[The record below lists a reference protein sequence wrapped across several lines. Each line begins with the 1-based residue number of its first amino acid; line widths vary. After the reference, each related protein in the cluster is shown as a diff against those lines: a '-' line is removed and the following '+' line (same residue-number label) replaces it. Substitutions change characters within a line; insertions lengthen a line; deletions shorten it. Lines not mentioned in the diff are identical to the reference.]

1 VDRKIR
7 IGAVSYLNT
16 KPLIYGLK
24 DGHINNEMELVMDYP
39 AKIAQMLLEDEI
51 DIGLVPVAI
60 IPKLKKHFILT
71 DYCIGCYGA
80 VSSVSIFAEN
90 PIEELT
96 TILLD
101 YQSRTSVMLA
111 KILVKHYWKLN
122 IEWVNTNGEDYRD
135 QIKGSVG
142 GLVIGDRAFQQQKV
156 SPFVYDLGEA
166 WKKHT
171 GLPFVFAAWVSNK
184 EIPVTF
190 INEFNRT
197 MAFGLNH
204 LEQIVADNKRDDV
217 NLMEYYTKN
226 IHYNL
231 DENKRKGLALFL
243 KMLGE
248 EEGYSQ
254 LSF

>member
-7 IGAVSYLNT
+7 IGTVSYLNA

-24 DGHINNEMELVMDYP
+24 DGHINKEIECIMDYP

-60 IPKLKKHFILT
+60 IPKLKTHYILT
-71 DYCIGCYGA
+71 DYCIGCDGA
-80 VSSVSIFAEN
+80 VASVSIFAEK

-111 KILVKHYWKLN
+111 KILAKHYWKLN
-122 IEWVNTNGEDYRD
+122 IEWVKTNGEDYRY

-166 WKKHT
+166 WKKYT

-204 LEQIVADNKRDDV
+204 LEQIVVYNNHDGV

-248 EEGYSQ
+248 EEGI
-254 LSF
+254 

>member
-1 VDRKIR
+1 MDRKIR

-24 DGHINNEMELVMDYP
+24 DGHINNEMELVIDYP

-71 DYCIGCYGA
+71 DYCIGCDGA
-80 VSSVSIFAEN
+80 VSSVSIFAEK

-122 IEWVNTNGEDYRD
+122 IEWVKTNGEDYRD
-135 QIKGSVG
+135 QIKGFVG

-184 EIPVTF
+184 AIPVPF

-204 LEQIVADNKRDDV
+204 LEQIVVYNNHDGV

-248 EEGYSQ
+248 EEGI
-254 LSF
+254 

>member
-24 DGHINNEMELVMDYP
+24 DGHINKEIECVMEYP
-39 AKIAQMLLEDEI
+39 AKIAQMLLDDEI

-71 DYCIGCYGA
+71 DYCIGCDGA
-80 VSSVSIFAEN
+80 VSSVSIFAEK

-156 SPFVYDLGEA
+156 SPFVYDLGDA

-184 EIPVTF
+184 EIPATF

-204 LEQIVADNKRDDV
+204 LVEIVADNKRDDV
-217 NLMEYYTKN
+217 NLMDYYTKN

-248 EEGYSQ
+248 EDGI
-254 LSF
+254 

>member
-7 IGAVSYLNT
+7 IGTVSYLNT

-24 DGHINNEMELVMDYP
+24 DGHINKEIECIMDYP

-60 IPKLKKHFILT
+60 IPKLKTHFILT
-71 DYCIGCYGA
+71 DYCIGCDGA
-80 VSSVSIFAEN
+80 VASVSIFAEK

-122 IEWVNTNGEDYRD
+122 IEWVKTNGEDYRD

-142 GLVIGDRAFQQQKV
+142 GLVIGDRAFQQQKI

-184 EIPVTF
+184 EIPVPF

-204 LEQIVADNKRDDV
+204 LEQIVVYNNHDGL

-248 EEGYSQ
+248 EEGI
-254 LSF
+254 